1 MSFINSINN
10 GTGLFCGLAK
20 TEKFEDQGCFRGN
33 VTRNLE
39 LFAFEKKEDFFSK
52 KAELFRQGIE
62 FINITDSLLFFKLT
76 KKYPNYMGRFKVA
89 KDVEN
94 SSLEY
99 LKSII

>member
-20 TEKFEDQGCFRGN
+20 TEKFEEQGCLRGN
-33 VTRNLE
+33 AIRNLE

-52 KAELFRQGIE
+52 KSELLRQGIE
-62 FINITDSLLFFKLT
+62 FVNITDSLLFYKLT
-76 KKYPNYMGRFKVA
+76 KRYPNYAGRFKIA
-89 KDVEN
+89 KNVEN

>member
-20 TEKFEDQGCFRGN
+20 TEKFEDQGWSYGT
-33 VTRNLE
+33 VVRNLE
-39 LFAFEKKEDFFSK
+39 VFAFEKKEDYFFK
-52 KAELFRQGIE
+52 KAELFREGIV
-62 FINITDSLLFFKLT
+62 FVNITDSLLFHKLT
-76 KKYPNYMGRFKVA
+76 KRYPNYEGKFKITR
-89 KDVEN
+89 DVEN